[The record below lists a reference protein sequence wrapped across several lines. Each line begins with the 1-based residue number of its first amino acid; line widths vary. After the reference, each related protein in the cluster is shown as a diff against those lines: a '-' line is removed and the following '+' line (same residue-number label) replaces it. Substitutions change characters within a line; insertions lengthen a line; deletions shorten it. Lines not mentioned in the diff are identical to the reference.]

1 MSEYS
6 KLSGR
11 SVAKYLGNQFARTN
25 SFDHTF
31 RTALRVQGTPME
43 DTFFQEIMQQLN
55 EYSLKNLNQ
64 LPGSFTEKNLS
75 DLYLRLKLSG
85 AELTPAMS
93 DLLLFSLNRKGMH
106 REIVDFCSSETN

>member
-11 SVAKYLGNQFARTN
+11 SVAKYLGNQFGRTN

-31 RTALRVQGTPME
+31 RTALRVQGTAME
-43 DTFFQEIMQQLN
+43 DAFFQEIMQQLN

-93 DLLLFSLNRKGMH
+93 DLLLFSLNRMGMH
-106 REIVDFCSSETN
+106 QEIVDFCSSETN